1 MFNRFVCALL
11 LMGCGIKQ
19 EAMTVP
25 AKKSA
30 VHYNPMAVAGVSDP
44 ALKQVLHDH
53 WESLMRTYPVWASQ
67 LGDHRFD
74 DQLSGVSPEQIER
87 RRVALGGLLTRA
99 QSIKPETLSA
109 ADALTHQLFVHA
121 LENNIAE
128 SVCSFWQWSISPRS
142 NAYVQFAGLG
152 EKHVVK
158 TPQDGQ
164 NLLARY
170 RAVPAHIR
178 QQIDNLTRG
187 LEAGTVA
194 NQASILLVVQ
204 MLDDALAAPMDA
216 SPFLSPILKEQTTWQ
231 PEQYASWRTDMR
243 GVVEQD
249 ILPAFTEYRDFL
261 RDTLAPNARGE
272 SRQGLSS
279 LKNGTACYAALVQ
292 RYTTL
297 TVDADT
303 LHQRG
308 LDALQGIHD
317 EFRALGPNTVDT
329 GVLSDIFVRL
339 RTTPELYFE
348 QEEQVVAKAETSLER
363 ARLEMK
369 NWFGRVPQ
377 TECVVTP
384 IPDHEAPYTT
394 IAYYSPPHADG
405 TKPGEYYINTYAP
418 TTRPRHEAEVL
429 AFHEA
434 IPGHH
439 LQIAIAQE
447 LPELPAFRKYMGQ
460 TAFVEGWALYT
471 ERLSEEMGLYTADT
485 DRLGMLSFD
494 AWRAARLVVDTGI
507 HHKGWSREEAETFM
521 KENTPLAENNI
532 RNEVDRYITTPGQ
545 ALAYKTGQIEMWR
558 LRRMAE
564 ERLGEAFDIKQFHD
578 VVLGA
583 GAIPLPILEKRVH
596 AWVTQSK

>member
-1 MFNRFVCALL
+1 MQRVVVDE
-11 LMGCGIKQ
+11 I
-19 EAMTVP
+19 VP
-25 AKKSA
+25 
-30 VHYNPMAVAGVSDP
+30 VF
-44 ALKQVLHDH
+44 
-53 WESLMRTYPVWASQ
+53 RTY
-67 LGDHRFD
+67 
-74 DQLSGVSPEQIER
+74 
-87 RRVALGGLLTRA
+87 
-99 QSIKPETLSA
+99 
-109 ADALTHQLFVHA
+109 HA
-121 LENNIAE
+121 
-128 SVCSFWQWSISPRS
+128 
-142 NAYVQFAGLG
+142 
-152 EKHVVK
+152 
-158 TPQDGQ
+158 
-164 NLLARY
+164 
-170 RAVPAHIR
+170 
-178 QQIDNLTRG
+178 
-187 LEAGTVA
+187 
-194 NQASILLVVQ
+194 
-204 MLDDALAAPMDA
+204 
-216 SPFLSPILKEQTTWQ
+216 
-231 PEQYASWRTDMR
+231 
-243 GVVEQD
+243 
-249 ILPAFTEYRDFL
+249 FL
-261 RDTLAPNARGE
+261 RDTLAPKGRAASE
-272 SRQGLSS
+272 QGLSS
-279 LKNGTACYAALVQ
+279 LANGPECYGALV
-292 RYTTL
+292 RSYTTL
-297 TVDADT
+297 NTDADT

-308 LDALQGIHD
+308 IDALAGIHE
-317 EFRALGPNTVDT
+317 EFRALGPKTLGTDN
-329 GVLSDIFVRL
+329 LREIFVRL
-339 RTTPELYFE
+339 RTTPELYFDDE
-348 QEEQVVAKAETSLER
+348 TQVVDKAETSLAR
-363 ARLEMK
+363 AKEVMGD
-369 NWFGRVPQ
+369 WFGRVPQ

-564 ERLGEAFDIKQFHD
+564 ERLGEGFDIKQFHD

-583 GAIPLPILEKRVH
+583 GAIPLPILEKRVQ
-596 AWVTQSK
+596 AWVTQVK